1 LQSEFGDAGVH
12 LWNLAHGIDNRIV
25 VPDRAA
31 KSISH
36 EITLA
41 VDVDDE
47 EVVRAWLLELS
58 DQVGRRLRRN
68 ALTGRT
74 VQLKV
79 RFRDFR
85 TITRSKK
92 LVNATDLTQEIFD
105 SARALYEERVDDC
118 RSVRLLGV
126 GVSGLETL
134 AVRQKLLFDETCH
147 EVNQQADK
155 AADAIRKKFGQQAL
169 SRGSRLLHQT
179 NHRALPSV
187 TDRPAK
193 PDGDDRH
200 DPI

>member
-1 LQSEFGDAGVH
+1 MGVHTIAQLRALSNEFLQSEFGDAGVH
-12 LWNLAHGIDNRIV
+12 LWKLAHGIDDRIV

-92 LVNATDLTQEIFD
+92 LVNATDLAGD
-105 SARALYEERVDDC
+105 LRLRSRAL
-118 RSVRLLGV
+118 
-126 GVSGLETL
+126 
-134 AVRQKLLFDETCH
+134 
-147 EVNQQADK
+147 
-155 AADAIRKKFGQQAL
+155 
-169 SRGSRLLHQT
+169 
-179 NHRALPSV
+179 
-187 TDRPAK
+187 
-193 PDGDDRH
+193 
-200 DPI
+200 